1 MAAACPDPAFK
12 FPEKTP
18 NWTMLPPTDNRPK
31 GEPVASEKTNRRI
44 RYDEPFKL
52 EAIRLWKTSHRPA
65 HEIARE
71 LGISAAT
78 LYSWGRES
86 KPAANGSAAAQY
98 MREMEEEIGELREA
112 NARLKLQCE
121 TLKRTLS
128 ILAEF
133 PDSASGKQ
141 KTGAVRH

>member
-1 MAAACPDPAFK
+1 
-12 FPEKTP
+12 
-18 NWTMLPPTDNRPK
+18 MLPPSENPAK
-31 GEPVASEKTNRRI
+31 GDPVESDKANRRI

-86 KPAANGSAAAQY
+86 KPAANGTAAAQY

-112 NARLKLQCE
+112 NTRLKLQCE

-133 PDSASGKQ
+133 PDSVSGKQ
-141 KTGAVRH
+141 KTGAARH